1 MRMACMAGCPA
12 ALGFGGLCI
21 DSLFWPTGRSLQ
33 PRLRGS
39 CVSTVT
45 RAQDNLECLQR
56 RHGCDRADLSR
67 RPWSDRGTIHKSR
80 GVSTIV
86 LRGRGTEQLEAKT
99 PERKCQAAA
108 AAEAATVQPRRQPVG
123 TQDGSILDFIG
134 PHAVPWRDTEA
145 FNPTPAPRLTDP
157 LAKLALHVAETL
169 DMRQDLRIAGRNA
182 RRRVHAGRRQHL
194 DPGIEPR
201 PLQTRLGSAPSAEF
215 Q

>member
-1 MRMACMAGCPA
+1 MAGCPA

-33 PRLRGS
+33 PRLRRTL

-45 RAQDNLECLQR
+45 RAQDNLERLQR

-108 AAEAATVQPRRQPVG
+108 AAEAAAVQPRRQPVG
-123 TQDGSILDFIG
+123 TQDGSIWISSYR
-134 PHAVPWRDTEA
+134 HAVPWRDTEA

-169 DMRQDLRIAGRNA
+169 DMRQDLRIAGRNPPS
-182 RRRVHAGRRQHL
+182 RPCRSPAG
-194 DPGIEPR
+194 P
-201 PLQTRLGSAPSAEF
+201 
-215 Q
+215 